1 LDAQRRSF
9 TDGRTHVIR
18 LSCLPSR
25 RGALIMDES
34 GNTLGARF
42 RALHERG
49 RAFVIP
55 NPWDIGSARLL
66 EHLGFE
72 ALATTSAGFAFT
84 MGRPDH
90 GVTRDEMLAHVAS
103 LVSSV
108 SLPVSV
114 DLAKGFGDAPEVVAD
129 TIRLTADAGAAG
141 GSIEDSTGRRDEPQ
155 YALPLAVERIRAAA
169 EAAPKGP
176 APFVLTARAEN
187 YLVGRPDLADTI
199 RRLQAYQEAGA
210 DVLYAPGLRSLDDIA
225 TVARSVDRPINALAG
240 LPGVPVTVA
249 QLQAAGATRISV
261 GSGLCRVGLG
271 AFLRAAQA
279 ILTDGTF
286 GYGDEAANPRMLN
299 DIFAA
304 WRAS

>member
-1 LDAQRRSF
+1 MNDTPGS
-9 TDGRTHVIR
+9 
-18 LSCLPSR
+18 
-25 RGALIMDES
+25 
-34 GNTLGARF
+34 RF

-55 NPWDIGSARLL
+55 NPWDVGSACLL

-84 MGRPDH
+84 TGRPDH

-103 LVSSV
+103 IVSAV
-108 SLPVSV
+108 TLPVSV
-114 DLAKGFGDAPEVVAD
+114 DLAKGFADAPAAVAE
-129 TIRLTADAGAAG
+129 TIRLTAEAGASG
-141 GSIEDSTGRRDEPQ
+141 GSIEDSTGREEEPQ
-155 YALPLAVERIRAAA
+155 YAFPLAVERIRAAV
-169 EAAPKGP
+169 EAARRLP

-210 DVLYAPGLRSLDDIA
+210 DVLYAPGLKRLEDIE
-225 TVARSVDRPINALAG
+225 TVARSVDRPINVLAG
-240 LPGVPVTVA
+240 LPGVPVTVE

-261 GSGLCRVGLG
+261 GSGLCRAALG
-271 AFLRAAQA
+271 AFLRAAQT

-286 GYGDEAANPRMLN
+286 GYGDDAANPRMLN
-299 DIFAA
+299 DIFANGK
-304 WRAS
+304 RARTT